1 MKAPTLCPDEN
12 RLSAWALGFCSAEE
26 SQELSA
32 HVEDCDA
39 CRGVFAALARTNEL
53 PVVGPLVSGGLL
65 SAPPA
70 LPASR
75 GDVIAGKYEVG
86 EAIGAGGMGVVFRA
100 RHLQLNTT
108 VALKFIRPE
117 HASDAGVASRF
128 LREARAASRLR
139 SPHANHV
146 LDLGYLP
153 SGAPYMVME
162 YLEGETVEARV
173 RRLGPIPEREVAA
186 LVCQALDAL
195 AEAHALGIVHRDLKP
210 ANLFLQSRV
219 DGSQSL
225 SVLDFGVAKSRNPD
239 IEHGLEQTA
248 LRTLVG
254 SPAFMAPEQLAHGA
268 RVDARVDIWAMGCT
282 IQAMLA
288 GSPPFAGADLVDLT
302 WAIRNQPPRELP
314 RAVSRGMR
322 ACVLRCLRRDPA
334 ERFQSTSELRHALE
348 LLAKEPESGSP
359 RRRGGALAV
368 GAALAVSALSVL
380 ALTAWRGSHEA
391 PTAPPTR
398 SPELE
403 VTATPPP
410 TSLPPPP
417 QPIEPKEEL
426 SPPSPSP
433 KPSPAPIKRVAASL
447 APRTAR
453 TSRQRPVPAGPDA
466 GDPFEDRF

>member
-1 MKAPTLCPDEN
+1 M
-12 RLSAWALGFCSAEE
+12 
-26 SQELSA
+26 
-32 HVEDCDA
+32 
-39 CRGVFAALARTNEL
+39 
-53 PVVGPLVSGGLL
+53 GPPVSGGLI
-65 SAPPA
+65 PA

-162 YLEGETVEARV
+162 YLEGETVEARL
-173 RRLGPIPEREVAA
+173 RRLGGIPEREVAA

-195 AEAHALGIVHRDLKP
+195 GEAHALGIVHRDLKP

-219 DGSQSL
+219 GGSQSL
-225 SVLDFGVAKSRNPD
+225 SVLDFGVAKSMNPD

-254 SPAFMAPEQLAHGA
+254 SPAFMAPEQLVQGA

-288 GSPPFAGADLVDLT
+288 GSPPFAGADLVDLI
-302 WAIRNQPPRELP
+302 WAIRNRPPRELP
-314 RAVSRGMR
+314 PAVSRGMR
-322 ACVLRCLRRDPA
+322 ACVRRCLRRNPA
-334 ERFQSTSELRHALE
+334 ERFQSTSELRQALE
-348 LLAKEPESGSP
+348 PLAMEPERASP
-359 RRRGGALAV
+359 RRRLGALAV
-368 GAALAVSALSVL
+368 GAALVASAL
-380 ALTAWRGSHEA
+380 ATAAWR
-391 PTAPPTR
+391 R
-398 SPELE
+398 SPEVPAAPPIRGPEQE
-403 VTATPPP
+403 VTATPLP
-410 TSLPPPP
+410 TVRPPPP
-417 QPIEPKEEL
+417 QVLEPKDEA
-426 SPPSPSP
+426 PPPSP
-433 KPSPAPIKRVAASL
+433 KPSAPPIKRVAASL
-447 APRTAR
+447 APRT
-453 TSRQRPVPAGPDA
+453 SRPPPPPRPDA